1 MKLFSLMNKSV
12 LERIQLFI
20 IYNLKMK
27 LTFYDLKAMS
37 PKLNMDII
45 FLFLS
50 LMITC
55 LEESTHEI
63 LAIIHILI
71 HFTICRMGFYPHL
84 PQCIFNKCKPILH
97 ETKIKVQLKIK

>member
-20 IYNLKMK
+20 IYNLVMK
-27 LTFYDLKAMS
+27 LTFYDLKAVS
-37 PKLNMDII
+37 PKLNMAII

-55 LEESTHEI
+55 LEESSHEI

-71 HFTICRMGFYPHL
+71 HFTICRMGFYPYL
-84 PQCIFNKCKPILH
+84 PQCIFNKCKQILH
-97 ETKIKVQLKIK
+97 EIKIKIQLKIK

>member
-12 LERIQLFI
+12 LERMQLFI
-20 IYNLKMK
+20 IYNLIMK
-27 LTFYDLKAMS
+27 LTFYDLKARS
-37 PKLNMDII
+37 PKLNMAII

-55 LEESTHEI
+55 LEESSHEI
-63 LAIIHILI
+63 VAIIHILI

-84 PQCIFNKCKPILH
+84 PQCIINKCKTILR
-97 ETKIKVQLKIK
+97 ETKIKIQLQIK